1 MTDSYG
7 NTAEESRQTGET
19 DRAYVYSGYS
29 PDNHYIAHD
38 VYRVY
43 SHADTR
49 GSVGKKAYNT
59 GKVLIG
65 VAYQPRPRYDL
76 SLDSERLQEAL
87 LDSKQARDAR
97 TEALFMRWLYGIALI
112 GLLVIIATR

>member
-1 MTDSYG
+1 
-7 NTAEESRQTGET
+7 
-19 DRAYVYSGYS
+19 
-29 PDNHYIAHD
+29 
-38 VYRVY
+38 
-43 SHADTR
+43 
-49 GSVGKKAYNT
+49 
-59 GKVLIG
+59 VLIG